1 MNSLRQDCIPGVE
14 DDDVDPPSELLS
26 APYFDEREDPFS
38 GGICLFFENADLKL
52 EISVR
57 SSAID
62 LLLLL
67 DVLADGAGLFVRAD
81 LNQETSP
88 KLSFRDFS
96 FAFGGSFCDW
106 ICADGDDCENGGLI
120 SFFSNGRRF

>member
-14 DDDVDPPSELLS
+14 DDVDPPPSALS
-26 APYFDEREDPFS
+26 ALYFDEREDSFS
-38 GGICLFFENADLKL
+38 GICLFFENADLKL

-62 LLLLL
+62 FLLL

-96 FAFGGSFCDW
+96 FAFGDFCDW
-106 ICADGDDCENGGLI
+106 ICADGVCEENGGLI